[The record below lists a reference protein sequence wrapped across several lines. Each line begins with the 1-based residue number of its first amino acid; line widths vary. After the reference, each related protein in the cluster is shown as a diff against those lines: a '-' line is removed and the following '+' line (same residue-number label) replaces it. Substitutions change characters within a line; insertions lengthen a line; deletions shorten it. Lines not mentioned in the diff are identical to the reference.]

1 MQSLKQLNFDIF
13 FQYRFNMNKDYA
25 IFASGCF
32 WCTEA
37 IFDNLNGVISVVPGY
52 IGGTVSNPSYE
63 QVCSGTTGHAEAIK
77 ITYDREIL
85 SFENLLKVFFETHD
99 PTTLNRQGND
109 IGTQYRSSIF
119 YKNKFELNFS
129 KDYIARLEKSGVF
142 SSKIVTTLEMETKFF
157 EAEEYHKKYFYNN
170 PQNTYCQLVV
180 KPKIDKFRLSKNHLL
195 KK

>member
-1 MQSLKQLNFDIF
+1 
-13 FQYRFNMNKDYA
+13 MNKDYA

-109 IGTQYRSSIF
+109 VGTQYRSSIF
-119 YKNKFELNFS
+119 YKNEFELNFS
-129 KDYIARLEKSGVF
+129 KDYIARLEKSGIF
-142 SSKIVTTLEMETKFF
+142 SSQIVTTLEMETKFF
-157 EAEEYHKKYFYNN
+157 EAEEYHKKYFFNN
-170 PQNTYCQLVV
+170 PENTYCQLVI
-180 KPKIDKFRLSKNHLL
+180 KPKIDKFRLSKNYLL

>member
-1 MQSLKQLNFDIF
+1 
-13 FQYRFNMNKDYA
+13 MNKDYA

-37 IFDNLNGVISVVPGY
+37 IFENLNGVISVIPGY

-63 QVCSGTTGHAEAIK
+63 QVCTGTTGHAEAIK
-77 ITYDREIL
+77 ITYDRDIL

-119 YKNKFELNFS
+119 YKNEFELNFS
-129 KDYIARLEKSGVF
+129 KCYIAGLEKSGIF
-142 SSKIVTTLEMETKFF
+142 SSKVVTTLEMETKFF

-170 PQNTYCQLVV
+170 PENTYCQLIV
-180 KPKIDKFRLSKNHLL
+180 KPKIDKFKLSKKYLL